1 MLNRSAI
8 VLNVFGSSEREKI
21 IVRVMIVVISLRLI
35 PYVIDYHY
43 KLFVINIILKKL
55 IKNPNHL
62 L

>member
-1 MLNRSAI
+1 MEEISQD
-8 VLNVFGSSEREKI
+8 ERDKI